1 MTGSVALERLP
12 MTMGY
17 FRLILRCFGDT
28 PERRR
33 AILAG
38 TGVSERDLRDSSA
51 EISLFQ
57 QVRQVENV
65 NALEGSGW
73 AFSQPELWNP
83 TAHGALGV
91 AILSAPTLGD
101 GLDVLSRYAHVRA
114 PFFELHIRAQRTAL
128 HLRYEL
134 TVPLDEPQ

>member
-1 MTGSVALERLP
+1 MRNTADLERLP

-33 AILAG
+33 TILAG
-38 TGVSERDLRDSSA
+38 TGVSESDLRDSSA

-65 NALEGSGW
+65 NAACGAGW

-91 AILSAPTLGD
+91 AMLSAPTLGD
-101 GLDVLSRYAHVRA
+101 GLEILK
-114 PFFELHIRAQRTAL
+114 
-128 HLRYEL
+128 
-134 TVPLDEPQ
+134 